1 MKKRLLVAML
11 ACAMAVS
18 CMAACSGRG
27 NDGPVIQPDDPITE
41 QVTIDFW
48 GWGDLSE
55 QENYQTLVNQFM
67 AEEGNENI
75 TVIYRGISSST
86 YMTTLRASARN
97 LPELFYMPDYDFLEW
112 VSSGL
117 LKDISGYVTDDE
129 LSQLWPQAVDE
140 YYYNPDTATLGQSE
154 RASLYGLPKDLGPFT
169 LVYNKALL
177 DRKISEKGLDS
188 EEIYATYLNPE
199 SPMTWEQFRTLLK
212 QLVTDENGDGT
223 PDDSVY
229 GISHYEIETAVY
241 SNDANFFT
249 DHASEQRIT
258 DPDFINALQFI
269 ADLTLVDH
277 VMVPAALQSETD
289 GFTRFL
295 NSGCIF
301 SFMGPWDCA
310 QFWSFNIPFES
321 NILPVP
327 YNGANPDAMSTAWVG
342 SMGYC
347 VSNNASSLQTA
358 AAMRLAKYLCMDE
371 AAQRKFYQL
380 GQQVPNIVSMATDE
394 YVNDTQGLLEGKDP
408 ADRSVWVDTIDGFS
422 DTDKIGGKVRPRYY
436 TYSSGWYDDF
446 LTYIDEQGLWTGVR
460 TAEQICTAYAQTF
473 QGVLDE
479 MIANLG

>member
-1 MKKRLLVAML
+1 MIKRFVGAIL
-11 ACAMAVS
+11 ACVLAVT
-18 CMAACSGRG
+18 CVAACSGRG
-27 NDGPVIQPDDPITE
+27 DDGNVVKPEDPIDE
-41 QVTIDFW
+41 PVTINFW
-48 GWGDLSE
+48 GWGDLAE

-75 TVIYRGISSST
+75 TVLYRGMSSST

-97 LPELFYMPDYDFLEW
+97 LPEMFYMPDYDFLEW

-117 LKDISGYVTDDE
+117 LKDISAYVTEEE

-140 YYYNPDTATLGQSE
+140 YYYNAGTATLGQSE
-154 RASLYGLPKDLGPFT
+154 GASLYGLPKDLGPFT
-169 LVYNKALL
+169 LVYNKTLL
-177 DRKISEKGLDS
+177 DRKIEEKGLDA

-199 SPMTWEQFRTLLK
+199 VPMTWDQFRTLLK
-212 QLVTDENGDGT
+212 SLVTDKNNDGT
-223 PDDSVY
+223 PDDSIY

-241 SNDANFFT
+241 SNNANFFNE
-249 DHASEQRIT
+249 DASEQRIT
-258 DPDFINALQFI
+258 DPNFIEALQFV
-269 ADLTLVDH
+269 ADLTLEDH

-310 QFWSFNIPFES
+310 QFWGFDIAFES

-327 YNGANPDAMSTAWVG
+327 YNGDNPDAMSTAWVG

-347 VSNNASSLQTA
+347 VSAKASSMQTA
-358 AAMRLAKYLCMDE
+358 AAMRLAKYLCTNED
-371 AAQRKFYQL
+371 AQRKFYEL
-380 GQQVPNIVSMATDE
+380 GQQVPNIVSMAKDE

-422 DTDKIGGKVRPRYY
+422 EDDKIGGKVRPRYY

-446 LTYIDEQGLWTGVR
+446 LMYIDDQGLWTGVK
-460 TAEQICTAYAQTF
+460 TAEQICNAYASTF
-473 QGVLDE
+473 QSTLDE

>member
-1 MKKRLLVAML
+1 
-11 ACAMAVS
+11 
-18 CMAACSGRG
+18 
-27 NDGPVIQPDDPITE
+27 
-41 QVTIDFW
+41 
-48 GWGDLSE
+48 
-55 QENYQTLVNQFM
+55 
-67 AEEGNENI
+67 
-75 TVIYRGISSST
+75 
-86 YMTTLRASARN
+86 
-97 LPELFYMPDYDFLEW
+97 
-112 VSSGL
+112 
-117 LKDISGYVTDDE
+117 
-129 LSQLWPQAVDE
+129 
-140 YYYNPDTATLGQSE
+140 
-154 RASLYGLPKDLGPFT
+154 
-169 LVYNKALL
+169 
-177 DRKISEKGLDS
+177 
-188 EEIYATYLNPE
+188 
-199 SPMTWEQFRTLLK
+199 
-212 QLVTDENGDGT
+212 
-223 PDDSVY
+223 
-229 GISHYEIETAVY
+229 
-241 SNDANFFT
+241 
-249 DHASEQRIT
+249 
-258 DPDFINALQFI
+258 
-269 ADLTLVDH
+269 
-277 VMVPAALQSETD
+277 
-289 GFTRFL
+289 
-295 NSGCIF
+295 
-301 SFMGPWDCA
+301 MGPWDCA